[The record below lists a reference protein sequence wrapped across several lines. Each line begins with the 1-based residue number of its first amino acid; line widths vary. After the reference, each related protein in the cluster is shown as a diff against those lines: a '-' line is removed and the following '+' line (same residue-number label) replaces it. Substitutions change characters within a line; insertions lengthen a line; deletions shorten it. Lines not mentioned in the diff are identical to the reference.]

1 MAPTNYSLVFKCVSN
16 NFKNS
21 TCIIGDSNTKGIKFG
36 VGKGTVG
43 ERYPRKQVYSPVI
56 ENMDPVVCAS
66 YHNVVLSLGVN
77 DIRQPNIKDYSNIKQ
92 IYSQFKSKVSC
103 IQKLNPGA
111 RIFVVPVLPTGSEA
125 LNVKVVDYNRLM
137 MRDLPQAFYS
147 VSIVEG
153 VPRFL
158 DNNRNILRRSLF
170 RNHGDILHINA
181 AGHGLLVRLIKNS
194 IFKRN
199 KGVVDGR
206 SYSSSLK
213 SGLGEVRIA

>member
-1 MAPTNYSLVFKCVSN
+1 MAPTTALYLNVLVTISKTLHVI
-16 NFKNS
+16 
-21 TCIIGDSNTKGIKFG
+21 IIGDSNTKGIKFG

-43 ERYPRKQVYSPVI
+43 ERYPGKQVYSPVI

-77 DIRQPNIKDYSNIKQ
+77 DIRQPNIKDYSDIKQ

-103 IQKLNPGA
+103 IQKLSPGA
-111 RIFVVPVLPTGSEA
+111 RIFVVPVLPIGSEA

-181 AGHGLLVRLIKNS
+181 ARYGLLVRLIKNS
-194 IFKRN
+194 IFNRN

-213 SGLGEVRIA
+213 SGLGEVRIT

>member
-1 MAPTNYSLVFKCVSN
+1 
-16 NFKNS
+16 
-21 TCIIGDSNTKGIKFG
+21 
-36 VGKGTVG
+36 
-43 ERYPRKQVYSPVI
+43 
-56 ENMDPVVCAS
+56 MDPVVCAS

-77 DIRQPNIKDYSNIKQ
+77 DTRQPNIKDYSDSKQ

-158 DNNRNILRRSLF
+158 NNNRNILRRSLF

-194 IFKRN
+194 IFNRN

-213 SGLGEVRIA
+213 SGLGEVRIT